1 MSAELSSLP
10 WHWEWNKTVSAGV
23 GFASENVW
31 SRQARRKMKL
41 EGQSGTGRLDAIPD
55 EVALGVRV
63 QLKLVQGKEPEIKEV
78 QVLIRWIQGTDSVL
92 FESFCGM
99 VKRKMEGK

>member
-1 MSAELSSLP
+1 
-10 WHWEWNKTVSAGV
+10 
-23 GFASENVW
+23 
-31 SRQARRKMKL
+31 MKL
-41 EGQSGTGRLDAIPD
+41 AGQAGSGRLDAIPD

-63 QLKLVQGKEPEIKEV
+63 HLKLLQGKEAETKEV
-78 QVLIRWIQGTDSVL
+78 HVLIRWIQGTDSVI